1 MQRSSYSPL
10 GEAEPKPSES
20 ILYSKVNWH
29 FHGSRV
35 AQFRVDRTRFG
46 VQRVTTPT
54 SYTRRSPRTR
64 HINKLDSTVRVD

>member
-1 MQRSSYSPL
+1 MQLSFYSPL

-20 ILYSKVNWH
+20 ILYSKVHWH

-54 SYTRRSPRTR
+54 
-64 HINKLDSTVRVD
+64 HVDHRGQDI